1 MIQHASHSAS
11 HVYSAPQVLVFCVSS
26 GAPATLISRLRSAFV
41 PRTRDVTVEVTTPA
55 SLVRYRANYVV
66 HLAYAPAPATTH
78 AGDASFRAAAQL
90 RANDDAER
98 VVSYVERSGCNL
110 VVLASSAR
118 ELPLAYLARQAG
130 NVGTTMSWQVFTS
143 PEPRTLCMQLIDMLL
158 HTPSAALYCAAFAC
172 CHMRAAHTLIS
183 TSATS
188 VRAMSEKKRLVV
200 PFLPR
205 IFRIGDMPFMLF
217 EQLSMVQRLQNQGL
231 TARSSSSQA
240 SFHPALLCA
249 LACCAFGARA
259 CARGITRRV
268 PFGGFL
274 VRPAIASLCTYVFG
288 YAYLLSTCMASTEP
302 HCLAH
307 TSSHTNEGA
316 PAALTT
322 PAAPTS
328 PTTPVAP
335 TQRAALFQAPA
346 PAPTQTCKSYVY
358 HQETDAKLSNM
369 QDNKELSFN
378 AQQLHTREYIDITS
392 S

>member
-1 MIQHASHSAS
+1 MIQHAIHTAS
-11 HVYSAPQVLVFCVSS
+11 YGSSAPQVLVFCVSS
-26 GAPATLISRLRSAFV
+26 GVSATLVSQLRSAFV

-55 SLVRYRANYVV
+55 SLVHYRANYVV
-66 HLAYAPAPATTH
+66 HLACASASATPH
-78 AGDASFRAAAQL
+78 ADDASFRAASQL

-98 VVSYVERSGCNL
+98 VVSYVERTGCNL

-143 PEPRTLCMQLIDMLL
+143 PEPRTLCLQLVDALL

-188 VRAMSEKKRLVV
+188 VRALSEKKHLVV

-217 EQLSMVQRLQNQGL
+217 EQLSMVQRLQNKGL
-231 TARSSSSQA
+231 APRSSSSRT

-288 YAYLLSTCMASTEP
+288 YAYLLSTYMASAEP
-302 HCLAH
+302 QRLANASAH
-307 TSSHTNEGA
+307 PNEGA
-316 PAALTT
+316 PAATIAPT
-322 PAAPTS
+322 APAA
-328 PTTPVAP
+328 TTQNVA
-335 TQRAALFQAPA
+335 LSQAPA

-358 HQETDAKLSNM
+358 HPETDAKLSNM